1 MALGGDILIKLG
13 ADVAELRAGFDQA
26 GTELK
31 SFQDKLSS
39 FAASVVK
46 IGAGIIGA
54 LELKETI
61 SRIAEYGKSLQEN
74 AANLQ
79 TQAEALGLTTDQFQ
93 AYRAAAIESGQ
104 SADVITTA
112 ITKFNVAIGQ
122 AEQGSRKQIEALND
136 LGVKIRD
143 SNGNLR
149 SQGDNLSDVATKL
162 LALPAGARRAA
173 DEVVFFGKAGQQL
186 NPVLQALSE
195 SSDTLIDKYTKLGLV
210 IDQDTVEALDRMQK
224 QSDIAQQ
231 KIDVLFSKLYAEV
244 KGSFVGKAASDLQEF
259 TNALKAAS
267 AYEGFLD
274 KLLAFFSA
282 GSFGVTK
289 QAQSPTDIWG
299 ASLGK
304 VNVQIGDTQKEM
316 KSLQDQIDKFNIS
329 GGAFGADAAADAQK
343 QMAGLDTQLKNL
355 YNDKTRLESALGSQ
369 LPALNTPVV
378 VKPNPGGASNPAIR
392 STGAQPRDRLEE
404 ALSRLKLTQEAE
416 DKALAALQ
424 AASVDT
430 PLREIDRTVD
440 LQRKIDET
448 IAQVAS
454 KTKGGPTPD
463 TVARVTA
470 QVTATETARAKVN
483 DYQKAMALADQTER
497 QFGDGSVEANDKLSK
512 LSDALTTQRVT
523 VGAYNEALKQIKIS
537 QEEAAL
543 AARGHV
549 EGVDALAA
557 GFENAALRFGQAN
570 NSFQTGGQIFD
581 ATLNVMSDGLN
592 QFVTT
597 GTIQFDKLLL
607 SFANMLAQMALKAA
621 ASSAFNAAFGVGGS
635 GGGFLSGL
643 FSSGGGAGA
652 GAAAG
657 SGLTFAGGGR
667 PPLGRPSIVGE
678 QGPELFVPDTA
689 GRIVTASDTADAL
702 QGMGGSQTINQ
713 TLQFSLGVV
722 PTVRAEIQKLLPSI
736 ADAGASRAQNLR
748 ARGGK
753 YKSTFTR

>member
-13 ADVAELRAGFDQA
+13 ADVAELRAGFDTA
-26 GTELK
+26 GAELK
-31 SFQDKLSS
+31 SFQDKLSG

-46 IGAGIIGA
+46 IGSGIVAALGVREIIG
-54 LELKETI
+54 EL
-61 SRIAEYGKSLQEN
+61 AEYGKKLQEN
-74 AANLQ
+74 AAQ
-79 TQAEALGLTTDQFQ
+79 ISTQAEVLGLTTDQFQ
-93 AYRAAAIESGQ
+93 AYRAAALESGQ

-162 LALPAGARRAA
+162 LALPVGAKRAA
-173 DEVVFFGKAGQQL
+173 DEVTLFGKAGQSL
-186 NPVLQALSE
+186 NPVLQSLAQ
-195 SSDTLIDKYTKLGLV
+195 SSDVLVEKYTKLGLI
-210 IDQDTVEALDRMQK
+210 IDQETIESLDRLQK
-224 QSDIAQQ
+224 QSEIAGQ
-231 KIDVLFSKLYAEV
+231 KFDVLFSKLYAEV
-244 KGSFVGKAASDLQEF
+244 KGSILAKAASDLEEF
-259 TNALKAAS
+259 TNGLKAAS
-267 AYEGFLD
+267 AYEGILD
-274 KLLAFFSA
+274 KILAFFSA
-282 GSFGVTK
+282 GSLGNTIKGSSPIEIWNKDLNATNENIVDLQKRVVELNDQATKLGVAK
-289 QAQSPTDIWG
+289 
-299 ASLGK
+299 
-304 VNVQIGDTQKEM
+304 
-316 KSLQDQIDKFNIS
+316 
-329 GGAFGADAAADAQK
+329 GAFGADAAKDAANAV
-343 QMAGLDTQLKNL
+343 AGLNAQLDKEYARKTQLE
-355 YNDKTRLESALGSQ
+355 TALGNA
-369 LPALNTPVV
+369 ALPVV
-378 VKPNPGGASNPAIR
+378 TVAGPKSPPGVSNPAIR
-392 STGAQPRDRLEE
+392 TTGQQPRDRLEE
-404 ALSRLKLTQEAE
+404 ALARLKLTQAAE
-416 DKALAALQ
+416 DKALDSLQ

-430 PLREIDRTVD
+430 PLREVERTVD

-463 TVARVTA
+463 TVERVTA

-483 DYQKAMALADQTER
+483 DYEKAMALADQTQR
-497 QFGDGSVEANDKLSK
+497 QFGDGTVEANDKLSK
-512 LSDALTTQRVT
+512 LADALSTDRVKSDAYTAAVKNIT
-523 VGAYNEALKQIKIS
+523 IS
-537 QEEAAL
+537 QKEQAL
-543 AARGHV
+543 AARGQV
-549 EGVDALAA
+549 EGADALAA

-643 FSSGGGAGA
+643 FSSAGGAGA